1 MGLFRKK
8 GKVGANEIRIEVVF
22 DRFDPRNRLFCI
34 SFGRHGCR
42 KPAVVTFG
50 EPALKEFYSAIG
62 EVLDDVSGIE

>member
-1 MGLFRKK
+1 MGLFGKK
-8 GKVGANEIRIEVVF
+8 NKVGANEIRIEVVF

-42 KPAVVTFG
+42 RAAVVTFG
-50 EPALKEFYSAIG
+50 EPALKEFYEAIG